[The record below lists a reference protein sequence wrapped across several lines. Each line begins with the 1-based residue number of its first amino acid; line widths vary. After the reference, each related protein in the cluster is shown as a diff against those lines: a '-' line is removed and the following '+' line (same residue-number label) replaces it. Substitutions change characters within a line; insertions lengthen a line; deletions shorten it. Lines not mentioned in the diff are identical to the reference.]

1 MQRRIS
7 RSDRPP
13 ANTLT
18 SVPPGAES
26 VAGRYVLLRELGAGG
41 VGSVHLAH
49 DRQTGE
55 SLALK
60 KLSRV
65 DAKSVLRF
73 KREFRSL
80 ATIQHPNLVRLY
92 DLEREPDGQWFLTME
107 YVPGV
112 DLISYL
118 RPDEAQPPD
127 WNIHGTRVIAT
138 FHQLARGVSALHG
151 AGMLHRDLKP
161 SNVLVTDE
169 RVLVLDFGLVLDLD
183 ARDARVTEEGMVSG
197 TPAYMAP
204 EQACAKPLDE
214 AADWYAFGVMLYEV
228 LAGELPF
235 DGPMMQIM
243 RHKID
248 RDPQP
253 IEALEPDAPRVLSDL
268 CMALLRR
275 DPKER
280 PSGAEILARLGASR
294 PPPLR
299 NVMADTTSL
308 TDLHT
313 VAAQIVGRGESLRE
327 LRAAQAAAERGQTVA
342 LHVRGVSGAGKSALI
357 EHFLQEVESAG
368 AALGGSD
375 VLVLRSRCYEREAM
389 PFKALDSIM
398 DSLVVDLARRDDL
411 TVSHLLPADIQAL
424 AQLFPVL
431 ERVHAVKKLIGMQRV
446 QSHARSY
453 RQRAEAALRE
463 LFARLA
469 QARPLVVWVDDLHWG
484 DLDSVTILR
493 AWLEQNGNVP
503 FLLLLSYRSD
513 EVETSPALRALLAPS
528 ELSGERAL
536 ERYVDVGPLTAADMR
551 ALCRERLS
559 KYAQAHAALIERI
572 VEESAGSPF
581 LASQLASLAL
591 AKLERGDSE
600 LHTLSIDDLVTQ
612 TRELLPAEAMNV
624 LAVLAVA
631 GRPMPPKLTL
641 RVAGVLHGGRAV
653 LHALRNMNLVRTRD
667 AETERLV
674 EVYHDRIRVHVYG
687 RLSALEL
694 SAIHNGLLRALEQS
708 GRADPDW
715 LHSLALG
722 AGESPLAL
730 QYGLTAAER
739 AYTSLAFERAAE
751 LYTRCLELCP
761 EGASERATL
770 WRKLG
775 VVLGHAG
782 RGGRAADALLESAKL
797 CQSASEGL
805 ELKRM
810 AAAHLVRVGRFEQGD
825 ALFDEVM
832 AGAAIRAPR
841 PEGKL
846 IAAGLWERCRLSMR
860 GLSFQ
865 RRTVDQVSPAA
876 LARIDLLED
885 LRLATNGHDVLRSV
899 LFATQSLRLALDA
912 GEPKRVVRAF
922 STAAVLASS
931 GGGEKGDAEAL
942 DLLARADAL
951 VSELGTAHERMHLNV
966 ARAAVHFYAA
976 RFREVLEPA
985 AEVERALRE
994 LAPDSADA
1002 TYYFKFATHALRL
1015 GALSQLDWK
1024 RFRHEFLEA
1033 RHEAQTTDNVNATL
1047 MLSLNES
1054 LSDEIAGQP
1063 ELSIARLDAQHALLP
1078 RERFTLL
1085 HALHMAAVMQTA
1097 CATGNPAWAF
1107 ERVTPLWQAFL
1118 GSPLRRS
1125 ATMVDIVHVL
1135 HARLLLDACVRSRT
1149 VPGARHEVMKDLKAL
1164 AAAATGQDIRLRA
1177 RVAFLQGD
1185 RDRALALLA
1194 ASAEAYLERGF
1205 QADVL
1210 RDRYAIGRMT
1220 GGAQGEQLA
1229 EQALAELE
1237 AFGSPDP
1244 LFHMRV
1250 YFPEL
1255 AGPV

>member
-1 MQRRIS
+1 
-7 RSDRPP
+7 
-13 ANTLT
+13 
-18 SVPPGAES
+18 
-26 VAGRYVLLRELGAGG
+26 VLLRELGAGG

-49 DRQTGE
+49 DRQSGE
-55 SLALK
+55 SVALK
-60 KLSRV
+60 KLSRL

-80 ATIQHPNLVRLY
+80 ANIQHPNLVRLY

-112 DLISYL
+112 DLVSYL
-118 RPDEAQPPD
+118 RPEEAPPPD
-127 WNIHGTRVIAT
+127 WSVDAARVIAT

-161 SNVLVTDE
+161 SNVLVADE
-169 RVLVLDFGLVLDLD
+169 RVLVLDFGLVVDLD

-214 AADWYAFGVMLYEV
+214 AADWYAFGAMLYEV

-248 RDPQP
+248 RDPEP
-253 IEALEPDAPRVLSDL
+253 VASLEPDAPRVLTDL
-268 CMALLRR
+268 CMELLRR
-275 DPKER
+275 DPKAR

-294 PPPLR
+294 PPVVR
-299 NVMADTTSL
+299 NVTGDTTSL
-308 TDLHT
+308 TDVHN
-313 VAAQIVGRGESLRE
+313 VAAHIVGRAESLRE
-327 LRAAQAAAERGQTVA
+327 LHAALAAAERGQTVA

-357 EHFLQEVESAG
+357 EHFLQDVESAG

-398 DSLVVDLARRDDL
+398 DALVLDLARRDDL

-431 ERVHAVKKLIGMQRV
+431 ERVHAVKKLLGMQRV

-463 LFARLA
+463 LFGRLA
-469 QARPLVVWVDDLHWG
+469 QARPLIVWVDDLHWG

-493 AWLEQNGNVP
+493 AWLEQNGNAP

-528 ELSGERAL
+528 ELSGNRAA
-536 ERYVDVGPLTAADMR
+536 ERYVDIGALAAADMR
-551 ALCRERLS
+551 ALCSERLGTH
-559 KYAQAHAALIERI
+559 AHAHGALIERI
-572 VEESAGSPF
+572 VEEAAGNPF

-591 AKLERGDSE
+591 ARIERGESG
-600 LHTLSIDDLVTQ
+600 LRALSIDDLVTQ
-612 TRELLPAEAMNV
+612 TRELLPIEASTV

-631 GRPMPPKLTL
+631 GRPMAPKLAL
-641 RVAGVLHGGRAV
+641 RVAGVRHGGRAV
-653 LHALRNMNLVRTRD
+653 LHALRSMNLVRTRD
-667 AETERLV
+667 AESERLV

-687 RLSALEL
+687 RLSAQEL
-694 SAIHNGLLRALEQS
+694 SAIHNGLLRALEHS
-708 GRADPDW
+708 GRADADW

-722 AGESPLAL
+722 AGELTLAL

-739 AYTSLAFERAAE
+739 AHASLAFERAAE
-751 LYTRCLELCP
+751 LYTRCLELCS
-761 EGASERATL
+761 EAASERALL

-775 VVLGHAG
+775 QVLGYSG
-782 RGGRAADALLESAKL
+782 RGVRAAEALLQAAKL
-797 CQSASEGL
+797 CQSSSEAL

-810 AAAHLVRVGRFEQGD
+810 AASHLVRSGRFEQGD
-825 ALFDEVM
+825 ALFEEVM
-832 AGAAIRAPR
+832 AAASIRAPR
-841 PEGKL
+841 AEGKL
-846 IAAGLWERCRLSMR
+846 IAAVVWERCRLSLR

-865 RRTVDQVSPAA
+865 RRTVDQISPAV

-885 LRLATNGHDVLRSV
+885 LRLATGSHDALRSL

-912 GEPKRVVRAF
+912 GEPTRVVRAL
-922 STAAVLASS
+922 STAAVTAAS
-931 GGGEKGDAEAL
+931 GGGPSGAAEAL

-951 VSELGTAHERMHLNV
+951 MSELGTPHERMHVNV
-966 ARAAVHFYAA
+966 ARAAVNFYDAK
-976 RFREVLEPA
+976 FIEVLEPA

-1002 TYYFKFATHALRL
+1002 TYFFKFATHALRL

-1033 RHEAQTTDNVNATL
+1033 RHEAHVTENVHATL
-1047 MLSLNES
+1047 MLTLNEV
-1054 LSDEIAGQP
+1054 LSDGIAGQP
-1063 ELSIARLDAQHALLP
+1063 ELSIARLEAQALLLP
-1078 RERFTLL
+1078 RERLTLL
-1085 HALHMAAVMQTA
+1085 HVLHLAAVMYTA
-1097 CATGNPAWAF
+1097 CATGKHAWGF
-1107 ERVTPLWQAFL
+1107 ERMAPYWEPFQR
-1118 GSPLRRS
+1118 SPLRRS
-1125 ATMVDIVHVL
+1125 VTLLSIVHVA
-1135 HARLLLDACVRSRT
+1135 HGRLLLNECVRSRT
-1149 VPGARHEVMKDLKAL
+1149 VPGSRHEVMKDIKLL
-1164 AAAATGQDIRLRA
+1164 AAATTGQDLRLRA

-1185 RDRALALLA
+1185 RDGALRMLEQ
-1194 ASAEAYLERGF
+1194 SAESYAQRGWRPE
-1205 QADVL
+1205 VL
-1210 RDRYAIGRMT
+1210 LDQFAIGRVK
-1220 GGAQGEQLA
+1220 GDAQGAQMAQLA
-1229 EQALAELE
+1229 LE
-1237 AFGSPDP
+1237 ALEEFGCPDARR
-1244 LFHMRV
+1244 HARV

-1255 AGPV
+1255 AGSI